1 MAERAPPIDPRTAD
15 EVAADVK
22 NLLTVYMREWKVEQ
36 DRLGTALI
44 SIFARFA
51 ELIIERLNQAPG
63 KNFLAFLDLLGAA
76 RLPPQPAR
84 VPLTFNLAASSPV
97 DAVVPAGTQIA
108 APPLEGE
115 RRWVQHRPRVKSN
128 RSCSRPS
135 VISWSPRHG
144 SNRCSCVIP

>member
-84 VPLTFNLAASSPV
+84 VPITFALAEGSTV
-97 DAVVPAGTQIA
+97 DAVVPAGTQVGA
-108 APPLEGE
+108 AP
-115 RRWVQHRPRVKSN
+115 
-128 RSCSRPS
+128 
-135 VISWSPRHG
+135 
-144 SNRCSCVIP
+144 